1 MAIWE
6 LGRACL
12 AGACKR
18 ACRGRQARPN
28 SIEIKLGKKT
38 REPDQI
44 SSVFSFSH
52 LEKCEA

>member
-28 SIEIKLGKKT
+28 SIEIKLGKKR

-44 SSVFSFSH
+44 SSVFSCSQR
-52 LEKCEA
+52 EKCEA